1 MYTSIMTINIIK
13 LLLSIFLIWV
23 SVYDIK
29 NRKIE
34 NLVHIVIIFAAFS
47 VTEIF
52 IGERITGL
60 IFCFLPAGTASF
72 TTGKIGMGDA
82 KLAAAFG
89 FVLGVYR
96 GLASLIAGLLL
107 FVIITSVYTFMKK
120 KKIRSYP
127 LAPYLSAGFLLF
139 LYLN

>member
-1 MYTSIMTINIIK
+1 MIIK
-13 LLLSIFLIWV
+13 LLFSIFLVWV

-34 NLVHIVIIFAAFS
+34 NLVHIVVIFAAFS
-47 VTEIF
+47 LTEI
-52 IGERITGL
+52 IIAERIAGL
-60 IFCFLPAGTASF
+60 VFCFLPVGTTSF

-82 KLAAAFG
+82 KLSAAFG
-89 FVLGVYR
+89 FVLGVYQ

-107 FVIITSVYTFMKK
+107 SLIITSIYSFLKK
-120 KKIRSYP
+120 KKITSYP
-127 LAPYLSAGFLLF
+127 LAPYLCAGFLLF